1 MPPPLPIS
9 VPIIASNEARNL
21 PRLLAS
27 VQGWVAEIVVVLNN
41 TTDNSAEIAR
51 SYGARV
57 ETSAWLGYR
66 DTKNHSLGLV
76 TQPWVLALD
85 ADEEVSTALKADILN
100 FFSSGQSEYFT
111 GARFP
116 RKVWFLG
123 RWITHGDWYP
133 DLSLRLFKHSAGKWA
148 GSAEHDS
155 IQLEGPVTRLKGDL
169 YHFSNPTISSH
180 VQKMVVFSDYFLKRQ
195 LDAGKKASIL
205 QIICRPAWRFLR
217 AYIIRAGFLD
227 GFPGLY
233 IAFST
238 AFSTFIRYTRLYE
251 HLNTREAP
259 TATVH
264 RPPTRPNSDSK

>member
-1 MPPPLPIS
+1 MPAPLPIS

-27 VQGWVAEIVVVLNN
+27 VHGWVAEIVVVLNN

-57 ETSAWLGYR
+57 ETSSWLGYR
-66 DTKNHSLGLV
+66 DTKNLALGFV

-85 ADEEVSTALKADILN
+85 ADEEVSPALKANILN
-100 FFSSGQSEYFT
+100 FFGSTQADSFA

-155 IQLEGPVTRLKGDL
+155 IQLEGPVTRLEGDL

-195 LDAGKKASIL
+195 LEAGKNEASLL
-205 QIICRPAWRFLR
+205 QIISRPAWRFFR
-217 AYIIRAGFLD
+217 AYILRAGFLD

-238 AFSTFIRYTRLYE
+238 AFSTFIRYCRLYE
-251 HLNTREAP
+251 HVTPKTPSGHNQGNQS
-259 TATVH
+259 H
-264 RPPTRPNSDSK
+264 IY